1 MERRG
6 FFKGAFGT
14 ALAAMVPRVARA
26 KEAEPHGNG
35 TVNMETIANGPFV
48 SMVPVFRRGTMLRLY
63 FTIRVKIGEKTVDF
77 NHHGNT
83 AEDFRDA
90 KLFME
95 TLGYKQWII
104 TSALRQALDGR

>member
-6 FFKGAFGT
+6 FFKGAFGA
-14 ALAAMVPRVARA
+14 ALAMVVPRIARA
-26 KEAEPHGNG
+26 KEIEPCGDG
-35 TVNMETIANGPFV
+35 TVSMETIANGPFV
-48 SMVPVFRRGTMLRLY
+48 SMVPIFKRGTCQRLY

-104 TSALRQALDGR
+104 TSALRQALNG